1 MAKLMEFKENLKPFE
16 KIEQEIS
23 FENEKQQV
31 YFELQKGSPK
41 RLVSFFDEENNEIM
55 SRELP
60 ESAFIKPYANKA
72 KIFIVNQT
80 EKEMKVEF
88 KIVAGV
94 RVL

>member
-1 MAKLMEFKENLKPFE
+1 MARLMEFSETLKPFE
-16 KIEQEIS
+16 KIEQEIN
-23 FENEKQQV
+23 FEDEKQQV
-31 YFELQKGSPK
+31 YFEQKKGNPK
-41 RLVSFFDEENNEIM
+41 RLVSFFDEDNKEVM

-60 ESAFIKPYANKA
+60 ESAFIKPYTNKA

-94 RVL
+94 RVI